1 MPKVCYNF
9 AMQRQFTVIM
19 SLCLVLFG
27 GIFAFTIIKLNPTQ
41 GLFALIAF
49 YLSTALVIL
58 SFFSLLSFF
67 ARRLITNNESHFSN
81 IKVSFRQSLIL
92 ALFVDL
98 TLFIASINLL
108 TWWDIVLLGLSL
120 VLLELYF
127 ESNKVKPIDS
137 KRQAI

>member
-1 MPKVCYNF
+1 
-9 AMQRQFTVIM
+9 MQRQFTAIM

-41 GLFALIAF
+41 GLFPLLAF

-58 SFFSLLSFF
+58 SFFSLVSFLM
-67 ARRLITNNESHFSN
+67 RRIFTNNELYFSN

-92 ALFVDL
+92 AVFVDM

-120 VLLELYF
+120 ILLELYF
-127 ESNKVKPIDS
+127 ESNKARPIDN